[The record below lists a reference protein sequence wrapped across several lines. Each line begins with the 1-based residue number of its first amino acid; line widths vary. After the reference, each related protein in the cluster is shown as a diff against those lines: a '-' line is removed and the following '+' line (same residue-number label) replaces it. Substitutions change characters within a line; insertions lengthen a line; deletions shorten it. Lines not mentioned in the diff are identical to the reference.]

1 MKSSMIVV
9 FLIFTVSAQAFQ
21 PKSFVRS
28 PSSKGLFMNK
38 EVAHTLVLL
47 RHGESTWNLENI
59 FTGWA
64 DVPLSESGKEEA
76 IAAGKIMKEL
86 GYDFD
91 IAYTSYL
98 KRAIKTLWS
107 ALEEL
112 DLMYI
117 PVVHSW
123 RLNERHYGAL
133 QGLDKKETVAKY
145 GKDQV
150 QIWRRSYDIPP
161 LALDKS
167 SPFYP
172 GNDKKYANVPEA
184 DLPFTESLK
193 ETEARVL
200 VDWKQTI
207 APAIL
212 SGKKVIIA
220 AHGNTLRG
228 LVKYLDDIPEDKISE
243 LNIPTGIPLVYKLD
257 KDLRPVKSDLAIA
270 PLSGEY
276 LGNQEVIKARILG
289 VVNQTGGGK

>member
-1 MKSSMIVV
+1 MISSIAIS
-9 FLIFTVSAQAFQ
+9 LILCAVAVNAFQ
-21 PKSFVRS
+21 PKSFTRTQKS
-28 PSSKGLFMNK
+28 LFMNA
-38 EVAHTLVLL
+38 EAVHTLVLL
-47 RHGESTWNLENI
+47 RHGESTWNLDNR

-64 DVPLSESGKEEA
+64 DVPLSESGKIEA

-86 GYDFD
+86 GYEFD

-117 PVVHSW
+117 PIVHSW

-161 LALDKS
+161 LALDKTN
-167 SPFYP
+167 PFYP
-172 GNDKKYANVPEA
+172 GNDKRYAGVPEA

-200 VDWKQTI
+200 IDWKEMI
-207 APAIL
+207 APSIV

-228 LVKYLDDIPEDKISE
+228 LVKYLDNIPEDKISE

-257 KDLRPVKSDLAIA
+257 KDLRPVKSPLAIA
-270 PLSGEY
+270 PLSGQY
-276 LGNQEVIKARILG
+276 LGDQEEIKARILG
-289 VVNQTGGGK
+289 VVNQTGGK